1 VIKLLP
7 LLFLSSI
14 LAAQQWTSLLN
25 GKNLDLWE
33 THGPCHFTV
42 LPDGSIL
49 GQRVHDDVSNP
60 VGKWPLD
67 SVEYR
72 HWLYQQAWL
81 YTKAEYGQFDLHLE
95 YWIPSGANSGVSIR
109 DTSRAKYATYEA
121 PVPAGLKDTTPAHIG
136 YEIQIIDGEKEKY
149 QTGSIYTF
157 VAAPKGIQ
165 RAGEWNSLDI
175 ESRNDRS
182 AIRLNGSPV
191 AEYPGEPGRPL
202 TGPIGLQLHDQF
214 TFAMFRNIRIREI
227 MR

>member
-1 VIKLLP
+1 VCKLYV
-7 LLFLSSI
+7 LLLVAPA
-14 LAAQQWTSLLN
+14 LAAQTWKPLLN
-25 GKNLDLWE
+25 GKNLDGWE
-33 THGPCHFTV
+33 THGPCHWTV
-42 LPDGSIL
+42 LPDGAIL

-67 SVEYR
+67 SAEYH

-81 YTKAEYGQFDLHLE
+81 YTKAEYGQYDLHLE

-109 DTSRAKYATYEA
+109 DSSRGRYASYES
-121 PVPAGLKDTTPAHIG
+121 PVPAGVKDTTPAHIG
-136 YEIQIIDGEKEKY
+136 YEIQIIDGDKEKY

-165 RAGEWNSLDI
+165 MTGAWNTMEV
-175 ESRNDRS
+175 ESRTDRIS
-182 AIRLNGSPV
+182 VRLNGVLV

-214 TFAMFRNIRIREI
+214 TFAMFRNIKIREI
-227 MR
+227 MK